1 MHLVLLTSGKGDSL
15 STQHLHHGQHA
26 SARTDAGSIDLLV
39 LDARHMSPACLAAA
53 TRCVVEIRSRH
64 GLRHGVLLCAQP
76 TLPLIVAS
84 IRCGLR
90 DVITQYLGAAHL
102 RQLLRASL
110 PNLTRRDFRDAVSFL
125 RTFSAF
131 STTDA
136 NSLPLARRAEELT
149 RRAETLAE
157 QEKAIALD
165 KDRLARMEQDLR
177 DRTRRLD
184 RQIARLQ
191 NDADVQTSATSAP
204 FPGGSNA
211 PLPDYAAMSRRL
223 EQRAA
228 ELDVREK
235 LLNEMQTL
243 LMATPQ
249 GSAMNKQPPA
259 ANVPA
264 PAASV
269 PAPISAPA
277 PAPRALARVAA

>member
-1 MHLVLLTSGKGDSL
+1 MHLVLLTAGKGDSL
-15 STQHLHHGQHA
+15 STQHLRHGQPA
-26 SARTDAGSIDLLV
+26 SARHTSDNIDLLI

-64 GLRHGVLLCAQP
+64 GLRHGVLLCTQP

-102 RQLLRASL
+102 RQLLRASA

-131 STTDA
+131 STTDG

-157 QEKAIALD
+157 QEKTIALE
-165 KDRLARMEQDLR
+165 KDRLARLEQDLR

-191 NDADVQTSATSAP
+191 NDADIQPGYTQSPFAP
-204 FPGGSNA
+204 SGHTNAPVAGGSNA

-249 GSAMNKQPPA
+249 GSVMSKQLPHS
-259 ANVPA
+259 PA
-264 PAASV
+264 PVA
-269 PAPISAPA
+269 APA
-277 PAPRALARVAA
+277 PARALVGVAA